1 MKVPHFEQ
9 AIIKTEKLTKYLLN
23 FDHPKGKSKAKLFQI
38 LGFELSNADELASQL
53 LNIIFENDFNEVEE
67 TQHGVSYIV
76 FGNIVGD
83 NGRTRLLK
91 TIWMLPKDSDIP
103 HFVTA
108 YPF

>member
-1 MKVPHFEQ
+1 MKVPHCEQ

-38 LGFELSNADELASQL
+38 LGFELSNADELATQL
-53 LNIIFENDFNEVEE
+53 LDIIFENDYNETEE
-67 TQHGVSYIV
+67 TEHGVSYTI
-76 FGNIVGD
+76 FGNVGL
-83 NGRTRLLK
+83 NNRTRLLK
-91 TIWMLPKDSDIP
+91 TVWMLPHDSNIP

>member
-1 MKVPHFEQ
+1 MKVPYCEQ

-38 LGFELSNADELASQL
+38 LGFELSNADELAAQL
-53 LNIIFENDFNEVEE
+53 LNIVFDNDFNETEE
-67 TQHGVSYIV
+67 TEHGVSYIV
-76 FGNIVGD
+76 FGNVTGIE
-83 NGRTRLLK
+83 GRTRLLK
-91 TIWMLPKDSDIP
+91 TVWMLPLNSHIP